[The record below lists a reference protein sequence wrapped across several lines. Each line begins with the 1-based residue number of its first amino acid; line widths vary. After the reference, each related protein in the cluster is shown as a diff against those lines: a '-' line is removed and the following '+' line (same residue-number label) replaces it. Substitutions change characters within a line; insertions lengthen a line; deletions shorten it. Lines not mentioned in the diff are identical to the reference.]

1 MDGSTE
7 FVIGSHGGR
16 GGSMPVYEFRCNR
29 CRKEFEVIESISE
42 YDPKKVKCP
51 KCGSSQVERVWSDVH
66 VVTSKKS

>member
-1 MDGSTE
+1 
-7 FVIGSHGGR
+7 
-16 GGSMPVYEFRCNR
+16 MPVYEFRCNR